1 LRAPVRAMGGFARI
15 VSQDF
20 AEHLPPQGVH
30 QLDRIQEN
38 ASKMGQL
45 IDGLLAFSGLSRQTM
60 NKRAVEPRTIVQR
73 VLHELQSDLS
83 GRRVEISTGDLP
95 ACEADPTLLQQVYA
109 NLISN
114 ALKYTRDRDPA
125 VIAIGCRQQNGEQA
139 YFVKDNGAGFDMKYA
154 GKLFGVFQRLHR
166 AEEFEGTG
174 VGLAIV
180 QRIVH
185 RHGGRVWAEAEP
197 EKGATFYFTLTKVPA
212 HA

>member
-1 LRAPVRAMGGFARI
+1 
-15 VSQDF
+15 
-20 AEHLPPQGVH
+20 
-30 QLDRIQEN
+30 
-38 ASKMGQL
+38 MGQL

-197 EKGATFYFTLTKVPA
+197 EKGATFYFTLWERKTYG
-212 HA
+212 